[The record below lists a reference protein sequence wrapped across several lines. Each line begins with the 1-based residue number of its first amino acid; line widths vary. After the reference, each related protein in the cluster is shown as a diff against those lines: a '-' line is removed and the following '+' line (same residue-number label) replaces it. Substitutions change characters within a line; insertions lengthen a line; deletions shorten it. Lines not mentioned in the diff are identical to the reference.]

1 MLMTSDRP
9 IFLIGM
15 PGAGKSTLGVLL
27 AKTLARPYVDTDLLI
42 QQDAGMTL
50 QDYLDQY
57 GYLALRAL
65 EEKVLLASNFSD
77 SVVAT
82 GGSVVYSDKG
92 MARLGKLG
100 IRVYL
105 NISCDTMAARV
116 CDSATRGLA
125 SAPGTSMK
133 MLYAERKPL
142 YMRYADC
149 TVNLDDLGFEQS
161 LNSLMAAVPSQ

>member
-1 MLMTSDRP
+1 MNSDRP

-42 QQDAGMTL
+42 QQRVDMTL
-50 QDYLDQY
+50 QTYLDQY
-57 GYLALRAL
+57 GYLALRAI
-65 EEKVLLASNFSD
+65 EEKVLLNSNFSD

-92 MARLGKLG
+92 MERLGRMG

-105 NISCDTMAARV
+105 DISYDTMDRRV
-116 CDSATRGLA
+116 CNSATRGLA

-133 MLYAERKPL
+133 MLYDERKPL
-142 YMRYADC
+142 YMRYADY
-149 TVNLDDLGFEQS
+149 TINLDDLDFEQS
-161 LNSLMAAVPSQ
+161 LSSLMGVFRSQ

>member
-1 MLMTSDRP
+1 MTSDCP

-42 QQDAGMTL
+42 QQRAGKTL
-50 QDYLDQY
+50 QACLDQQ

-65 EEKVLLASNFSD
+65 EEKVLLESDFSD

-92 MARLGKLG
+92 MERLGKLG
-100 IRVYL
+100 IRIYL
-105 NISCDTMAARV
+105 NIAYDTMTQRV

-125 SAPGTSMK
+125 CAPGTSMK
-133 MLYAERKPL
+133 MLYDERKPL
-142 YMRYADC
+142 YMRYADHI
-149 TVNLDDLGFEQS
+149 VNVDNLDFEQS
-161 LNSLMAAVPSQ
+161 LSSLIAVLSSQ